1 MSQSTVLLL
10 PCANQ
15 NDLEANQNDLEGNL
29 LDFPVEHTCE
39 NYIFLKV
46 AEVLVVPPKV
56 LTVCVRSLLTS
67 KVSWARRQTN
77 VYRCWYWK
85 NAIKINY

>member
-1 MSQSTVLLL
+1 MLAMSQSTVLLL

-15 NDLEANQNDLEGNL
+15 NDLEANKNDLEGNL
-29 LDFPVEHTCE
+29 LDFPVQNTCE

-67 KVSWARRQTN
+67 KVSSKTN
-77 VYRCWYWK
+77 KRVQMLVLEKC
-85 NAIKINY
+85 N

>member
-1 MSQSTVLLL
+1 
-10 PCANQ
+10 
-15 NDLEANQNDLEGNL
+15 
-29 LDFPVEHTCE
+29 
-39 NYIFLKV
+39 LKV

-85 NAIKINY
+85 NAMW